1 MFCYSNVVNN
11 EYRSSSDSKDGAPS
25 PWDSLAEFANNDP
38 DALDDYSVSRHGVSL
53 DEEES
58 ELLVI
63 NNGDGEPIPIVG
75 RAFSGDKVISMPVE
89 RSDGTVDHSG
99 WVFLG
104 MKERIVKTHYDKGE
118 EAVMYYVAVKI
129 GDGGARMM
137 KMIRADKQ
145 EALMSRLS
153 ADNQEEQSRLP
164 VDGES
169 GFEPSADDHASYET
183 PEQRRHRERIE
194 RIFKFP
200 EPQGRDRFGNS
211 LDTRLEI
218 TPESEEAA
226 AWAFRFTGDQKIKE
240 MIRDYA
246 GDKWREEEMPSV
258 VRGNDDLRT
267 ELGLYLLSKF
277 DDFETE
283 LHMPE
288 RVANNSTKNTSH
300 RGYERGLTS
309 REYAALLAVSML
321 DGTFDPGRATHDPI
335 ELEDGQ
341 AIRGQ
346 HRYAA
351 ALLLKLIN
359 LNKLNLKR
367 LN

>member
-118 EAVMYYVAVKI
+118 EAVMYYV
-129 GDGGARMM
+129 
-137 KMIRADKQ
+137 
-145 EALMSRLS
+145 SRLS
-153 ADNQEEQSRLP
+153 ADNQEEQQSRLP

-300 RGYERGLTS
+300 RGYERDLTS

-367 LN
+367 LS